1 MRWSPPP
8 DFAAPRWTSDDTV
21 EIRSDGRVWTYRMT
35 PDGPATLSTVR

>member
-21 EIRSDGRVWTYRMT
+21 EIRSDRRVWTYRMT
-35 PDGPATLSTVR
+35 PEGPATLSTVR